1 MGFLRRTHFLMNF
14 CLEIGL
20 IPSLVDLRPVKIVL
34 NTLSVFFRRTCPMS

>member
-1 MGFLRRTHFLMNF
+1 MDF

-34 NTLSVFFRRTCPMS
+34 NTLSVFFKLSLFRMLRRTCPMS